1 MPESDS
7 ADRAAITTLI
17 ANEDAAWNKGD
28 AAAFSAHTLPGIVF
42 TNIIGRFLVGRAPF
56 EAQHAKIFSTVYKGS
71 TLHQSIEHLV
81 FIRSDVAI
89 VDTITEV
96 SGFHALPPGIQA
108 TDGKL
113 RTRLQQVLVRNDAQ
127 WRVASFHNVP
137 VNPEANA
144 ASPPSPRPH

>member
-7 ADRAAITTLI
+7 PGRTAITALI
-17 ANEDAAWNKGD
+17 AAEDAAWNNGD
-28 AAAFSAHTLPGIVF
+28 AAAFSAHTLPGVVF
-42 TNIIGRFLVGRAPF
+42 TNIIGRFLVGRDPF
-56 EAQHAKIFSTVYKGS
+56 EAQHAKIFSTIYKGS

-81 FIRSDVAI
+81 FLRPDVAI
-89 VDTITEV
+89 VDTLTEV

-127 WRVASFHNVP
+127 WWVASFHNVP
-137 VNPEANA
+137 VNTEANA
-144 ASPPSPRPH
+144 AVPPGAQTR